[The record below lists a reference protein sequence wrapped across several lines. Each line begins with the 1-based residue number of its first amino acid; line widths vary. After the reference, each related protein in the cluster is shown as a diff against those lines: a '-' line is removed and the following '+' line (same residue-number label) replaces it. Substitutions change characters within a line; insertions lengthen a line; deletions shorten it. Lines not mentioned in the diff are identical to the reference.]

1 MIHLTL
7 KTYASFGHPW
17 AMFYLL
23 EILQMILY
31 FIVVRMTREMRR
43 IDILS
48 IFAYIFCIH
57 IPHTHIY
64 IYIYTLKH
72 THVMNCI
79 AESDCEIIS
88 YHISQYHM
96 CTVCIYI
103 CVNLLWFGCCTVPLF
118 YFTISSFRI

>member
-1 MIHLTL
+1 
-7 KTYASFGHPW
+7 
-17 AMFYLL
+17 
-23 EILQMILY
+23 MILY

-57 IPHTHIY
+57 ILHTH

-96 CTVCIYI
+96 CTVCISIYCGLGVVLYHCFI
-103 CVNLLWFGCCTVPLF
+103 LPSHRSGYNSLAQAVLRGRKMDLE
-118 YFTISSFRI
+118 RAQA